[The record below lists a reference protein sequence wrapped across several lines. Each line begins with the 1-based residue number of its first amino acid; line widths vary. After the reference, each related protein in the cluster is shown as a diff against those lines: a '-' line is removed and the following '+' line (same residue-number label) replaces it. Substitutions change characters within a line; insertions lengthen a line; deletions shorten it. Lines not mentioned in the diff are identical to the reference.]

1 MGKLMNKL
9 MLSCE
14 DATFLITIKPFRKLS
29 LIERIQLRMHLLAC
43 VYCDRFDKQNTA
55 IDHGMNELLKSG
67 NSHSK
72 GLSQEKKNTIESAIK
87 QSIDN

>member
-1 MGKLMNKL
+1 MGKFMNKL

-29 LIERIQLRMHLLAC
+29 LVERIQLRMHLLAC
-43 VYCDRFDKQNTA
+43 IYCDRFNKQNIA
-55 IDHGMNELLKSG
+55 IDHGMNELLKHG

-72 GLSQEKKNTIESAIK
+72 GLSQEKKDTIQDTIK
-87 QSIDN
+87 QSISE